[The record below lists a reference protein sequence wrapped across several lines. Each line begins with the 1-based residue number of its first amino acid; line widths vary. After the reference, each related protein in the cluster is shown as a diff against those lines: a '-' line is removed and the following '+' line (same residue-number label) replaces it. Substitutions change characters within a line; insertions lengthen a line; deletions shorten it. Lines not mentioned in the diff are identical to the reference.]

1 MDIKRSD
8 LKLYT
13 RRALKGRWGTVI
25 GATLVCLAISYVFM
39 IILQSILFAVL
50 GNGMRSLFGGSVTM
64 PSLSSS
70 ISTSFVPLLIVLI
83 VLYFVYLVAMLLM
96 SVGYQRLY
104 LDVATGQEA
113 KVTTLFWA
121 FTHKPWKFILISVL
135 IALLD
140 GITIAPA
147 YIMTIAAA
155 VTGGSGFAAAFLLI
169 YEIIFLIVYAYVL
182 LTFSQFYLILV
193 ENPEK
198 GIFEALAESQRLMK
212 GNRGRY
218 FVLCLSFFG
227 ISLLAAFSFGLAALW
242 LTPYV
247 GCTFAMFYLSLKG
260 QVPEKLKQSPSLT
273 AAADPYA
280 YAGPAFYQEQP
291 IPQQGAYQQPDQTPP
306 QGSYYQQQVQTPP
319 QGSYYQQQVQTP
331 PQGSY
336 YQQQVQ
342 TPQGNYYQQPDQ
354 QSQPGDD
361 QKPQYPEQPQ

>member
-50 GNGMRSLFGGSVTM
+50 GNGMRSLFRGSVAV
-64 PSLSSS
+64 PALPSS
-70 ISTSFVPLLIVLI
+70 ISASVMPLLIVLI

-104 LDVATGQEA
+104 LDVATGRETNIA
-113 KVTTLFWA
+113 TLFWA

-140 GITIAPA
+140 GITIAPV

-155 VTGGSGFAAAFLLI
+155 VTGGSGFAAVFLLI

-193 ENPEK
+193 ENPER

-242 LTPYV
+242 LSPYV
-247 GCTFAMFYLSLKG
+247 GCTLAMFYLGLKG
-260 QVPEKLKQSPSLT
+260 QIPEKLKQSPSRA

-291 IPQQGAYQQPDQTPP
+291 IPQQGACQQPD
-306 QGSYYQQQVQTPP
+306 QTPP